1 MGFFPAKDPV
11 LGDAFSCD
19 AIDMT
24 IVPRTADLGG
34 LTVRRARLSARRR
47 DRLARALRR
56 GDLVPHAHRRGA
68 QGGGGVKRRTNVSYF
83 THARRSRGEDY
94 TRRDCQSWGF
104 SWPALPGKFCGS

>member
-68 QGGGGVKRRTNVSYF
+68 QGGGGI
-83 THARRSRGEDY
+83 
-94 TRRDCQSWGF
+94 RRDCIRRKIR
-104 SWPALPGKFCGS
+104 ALSVTNGASMADIYRLGLG